1 MMGYNFLLNCCMK
14 NAGYSATGCVFAVQ
28 RNSFRAM
35 RAKKAGPN
43 FLVIGLPQIPTFKKN
58 IV

>member
-28 RNSFRAM
+28 RNSFQAM
-35 RAKKAGPN
+35 RQKKHCLI
-43 FLVIGLPQIPTFKKN
+43 FLFSGLRQILTFKKN